1 MKVKNVEKRVGN
13 EIKILE
19 KEILFGDKAHL
30 EKPRPDNSDG
40 FIADPNFNKIIFYQR
55 KKAEK
60 RA

>member
-19 KEILFGDKAHL
+19 REILFGDKAHL

-40 FIADPNFNKIIFYQR
+40 FIADPNFNKIIFY
-55 KKAEK
+55 
-60 RA
+60 